1 MFRIHH
7 KTDYAVRVLLA
18 LARREPGTLV
28 PTRVVQQEMLIP
40 RQIALQVI
48 AALARGGFVETVQG
62 RNGGIRLARPA
73 SQVNLREVVSFFE
86 GSLSPSEC
94 LEDPKACPFEGSCPV
109 RRRWVHLHTLLL
121 QELEQATFAG
131 LAAEDGPLPTR
142 PSERR

>member
-40 RQIALQVI
+40 RRIALQVI

-62 RNGGIRLARPA
+62 RHGGIRLARPA
-73 SQVNLREVVSFFE
+73 SQISLREVVSFFE

-94 LEDPKACPFEGSCPV
+94 LENPLACPFEESCPV
-109 RRRWVHLHTLLL
+109 RRRWAGLRTLIL
-121 QELEQATFAG
+121 QELEQTTFAR
-131 LAAEDGPLPTR
+131 LAAEAGPLPAG
-142 PSERR
+142 PAD